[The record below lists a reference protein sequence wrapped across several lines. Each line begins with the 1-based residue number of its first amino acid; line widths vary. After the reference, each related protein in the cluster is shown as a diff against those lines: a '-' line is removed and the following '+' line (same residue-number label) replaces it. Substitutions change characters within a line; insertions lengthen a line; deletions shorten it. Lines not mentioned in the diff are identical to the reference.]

1 MQKRVPVTV
10 EPKHGDTFSKF
21 VFAWWWHRVGDKAV
35 IFEKYEEIYAYV
47 VTPVDIM
54 LLGQPKKGSYG
65 EWVKIGE
72 ALL

>member
-1 MQKRVPVTV
+1 MQKRVPVTI

-21 VFAWWWHRVGDKAV
+21 IFAWWWHRIGNKAV
-35 IFEKYEEIYAYV
+35 LWEKYEEIYAYV
-47 VTPVDIM
+47 VTTVEIN
-54 LLGQPKKGSYG
+54 LNGSKKGSYG